1 MSKIKH
7 EFPSINHE
15 LFIKIHL
22 YTFSNMK
29 RLFLSLLTGIA
40 ALCCSAQTKDSVD
53 VSQFT
58 VVYGLSLQEGARRA
72 SIVDTDI
79 PPPEGNG
86 AFPLRDAIINN

>member
-1 MSKIKH
+1 MFKIKH

-15 LFIKIHL
+15 LFINFHL

-40 ALCCSAQTKDSVD
+40 ALCGSAQTKDSVD

-58 VVYGLSLQEGARRA
+58 VVYDYACKKA
-72 SIVDTDI
+72 
-79 PPPEGNG
+79 PEEPQLLTQTYPHQRVTVH
-86 AFPLRDAIINN
+86 FH